1 MNNTRLRNNSGMSD
15 QQRIDPF
22 ELPDPDEWDEGEK
35 EEYRIPKPGDYPNRP
50 DPFECPEDLIT
61 FDDELHDKWD
71 LTSQPLNWR

>member
-1 MNNTRLRNNSGMSD
+1 MSVRPKSNRKMSD

-22 ELPDPDEWDEGEK
+22 ELPDPDEWDENEE
-35 EEYRIPKPGDYPNRP
+35 EEYRIPRPGDYPSRP
-50 DPFECPEDLIT
+50 DPFEYTEDLMT